1 MTTKEIAQGV
11 IDKLPND
18 VSLDEIARRIAFV
31 AGIKQAEE
39 ELDRGEGIPFE
50 EIEKEWPSWIIH

>member
-1 MTTKEIAQGV
+1 MTTKQIAKEM
-11 IDKLPND
+11 IEKLPND
-18 VSLDEIARRIAFV
+18 VSLQEIAQRIAFV

-50 EIEKEWPSWIIH
+50 EIEKEWPSWIIR